1 MGRLFYYE
9 NRTYFFNCNF
19 AFINGEW
26 NRSRGRKNDI
36 TPAIA
41 KKAAIFHILN
51 DIQTDTNS
59 EWKGGKVTLS
69 KAQTVFDLNNEVRGY
84 LFNIQVNGQDA
95 GFVFIGNSLD
105 EYPVLSFS

>member
-1 MGRLFYYE
+1 VSGTAVAVE
-9 NRTYFFNCNF
+9 
-19 AFINGEW
+19 
-26 NRSRGRKNDI
+26 KNDI

-69 KAQTVFDLNNEVRGY
+69 KA
-84 LFNIQVNGQDA
+84 
-95 GFVFIGNSLD
+95 
-105 EYPVLSFS
+105 

>member
-1 MGRLFYYE
+1 MKIVRIFLIATLLLLMVSGTAVAVE
-9 NRTYFFNCNF
+9 
-19 AFINGEW
+19 
-26 NRSRGRKNDI
+26 KNDI

-69 KAQTVFDLNNEVRGY
+69 KA
-84 LFNIQVNGQDA
+84 
-95 GFVFIGNSLD
+95 
-105 EYPVLSFS
+105 